1 MAFYKVGNLFCTDS
15 LRVGWIF
22 GLKHCIGHLFNNCAL
37 GRESIGG

>member
-1 MAFYKVGNLFCTDS
+1 MAFYKVGNPFYTDS

-22 GLKHCIGHLFNNCAL
+22 GLKHYIGYLFNNYAL